1 MAYGDFKDL
10 TRRAAF
16 DKTQRR
22 KALNIAK
29 NSKYDGYQRDETF
42 NKKSS
47 SLAQS
52 ETLATRDKSASG
64 NDIKNEN
71 ITNKELAEEL
81 HKPIIR
87 KFKKGK
93 VHSLF
98 IQNSW
103 GADLEDIQLISKFNK
118 VFRFFICFIDIYSK
132 YAWVIPLEIK
142 KGIIFR

>member
-16 DKTQRR
+16 DKRQRH

-47 SLAQS
+47 SLVQS

-71 ITNKELAEEL
+71 MTNKELAEEL

-87 KFKKGK
+87 KLKKGK

-103 GADLEDIQLISKFNK
+103 GAEVNLIKYLDFSY
-118 VFRFFICFIDIYSK
+118 VLLTFIVNMHIYSK
-132 YAWVIPLEIK
+132 YALVIPLEIK